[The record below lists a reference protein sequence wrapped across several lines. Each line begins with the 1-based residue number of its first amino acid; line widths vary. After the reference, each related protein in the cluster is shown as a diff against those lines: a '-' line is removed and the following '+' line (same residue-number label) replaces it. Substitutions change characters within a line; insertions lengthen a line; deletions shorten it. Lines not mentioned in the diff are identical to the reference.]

1 MITFPLFI
9 ALSAFYFSMF
19 VTPGPNNAM
28 LTASAMKFG
37 FVRTLPHLIG
47 IPLGHIIQ
55 IGLCCYGLA
64 SVFLIYPEVQNYMRF
79 LCFLYLLFL
88 GWKMIGSFSLS
99 QKKSGRPLKLYEA
112 SLFQFI
118 NPKAWSIALT
128 VPSGFFPNEDKSCIP
143 HIKQCPFKNS
153 PKSDLS
159 LIIELILILASFH

>member
-79 LCFLYLLFL
+79 LCFLYSTICSLFSNSKVIFCIGSLPLVQPDCMNFAKSALSLLF
-88 GWKMIGSFSLS
+88 
-99 QKKSGRPLKLYEA
+99 
-112 SLFQFI
+112 
-118 NPKAWSIALT
+118 
-128 VPSGFFPNEDKSCIP
+128 C
-143 HIKQCPFKNS
+143 
-153 PKSDLS
+153 
-159 LIIELILILASFH
+159 